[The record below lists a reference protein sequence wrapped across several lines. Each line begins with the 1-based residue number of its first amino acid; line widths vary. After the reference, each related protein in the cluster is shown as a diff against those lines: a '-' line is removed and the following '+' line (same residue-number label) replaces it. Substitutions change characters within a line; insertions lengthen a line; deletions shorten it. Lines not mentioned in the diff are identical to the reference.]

1 MNYNE
6 FLEKIDL
13 DALNR
18 RLISE
23 LNVNAE
29 FKTDNLWRLNG
40 AFSLEVTTFTYFP
53 GMKIAERIDFEI
65 FIRLSRFDCMTVTFP
80 RNCLT
85 SCVDRLVEISKIVE
99 DHIKSALN
107 SES

>member
-1 MNYNE
+1 MQSKE
-6 FLEKIDL
+6 FLDKVDL

-29 FKTDNLWRLNG
+29 FKTDDLSSLDG
-40 AFSLEVTTFTYFP
+40 QFSLEMTTFTYFP

-65 FIRLSRFDCMTVTFP
+65 FTRLSRFDCMTVTFP

-85 SCVDRLVEISKIVE
+85 SRVDRLVEISKIVE
-99 DHIKSALN
+99 DHIGSALN
-107 SES
+107 S

>member
-1 MNYNE
+1 MKFKE
-6 FLEKIDL
+6 FLDKVDL

-29 FKTDNLWRLNG
+29 FKTDDLSSLNG

-53 GMKIAERIDFEI
+53 GMKIAERIDFKI
-65 FIRLSRFDCMTVTFP
+65 FTRLSRFDCMTVTFP

-85 SCVDRLVEISKIVE
+85 SRVDRLVKISKIVE
-99 DHIKSALN
+99 AHIESALN
-107 SES
+107 S

>member
-1 MNYNE
+1 MQYNE
-6 FLEKIDL
+6 FLDKVDL

-53 GMKIAERIDFEI
+53 GMKIEERIDFEI
-65 FIRLSRFDCMTVTFP
+65 FTRLSRFDCMTVTFP

-85 SCVDRLVEISKIVE
+85 SRVDRLVKISKIVE
-99 DHIKSALN
+99 DHIESALN
-107 SES
+107 S

>member
-1 MNYNE
+1 MNLNE
-6 FLEKIDL
+6 FVNKVDL
-13 DALNR
+13 DALNL

-29 FKTDNLWRLNG
+29 FKTDDLSSLNG

-65 FIRLSRFDCMTVTFP
+65 FTRLSRFDCMTVTFP

-85 SCVDRLVEISKIVE
+85 SRVDRLISIAKIVE
-99 DHIKSALN
+99 DHIESALN
-107 SES
+107 S

>member
-29 FKTDNLWRLNG
+29 FETEKLLNDG
-40 AFSLEVTTFTYFP
+40 QFSLEVTTFTYFP

-65 FIRLSRFDCMTVTFP
+65 FTRLSRFDCMTVTFP

-85 SCVDRLVEISKIVE
+85 SRVDRLVEISKIVE

>member
-1 MNYNE
+1 MNLNE
-6 FLEKIDL
+6 FLDKVDL
-13 DALNR
+13 ESLNR

-23 LNVNAE
+23 LNMNAE
-29 FKTDNLWRLNG
+29 FETEDLSDNG
-40 AFSLEVTTFTYFP
+40 QFSLEVTTFTYFP

-65 FIRLSRFDCMTVTFP
+65 FTRLERFDCMTVTFP

-85 SCVDRLVEISKIVE
+85 SRIDRLVNISKIVE

-107 SES
+107 R

>member
-1 MNYNE
+1 MNLNE
-6 FLEKIDL
+6 FVNKVDL
-13 DALNR
+13 DALNL

-65 FIRLSRFDCMTVTFP
+65 FTKLSRFDCMTVTFP

-85 SCVDRLVEISKIVE
+85 SRVDRLISIAKIVE
-99 DHIKSALN
+99 EHIESALN
-107 SES
+107 S

>member
-6 FLEKIDL
+6 FLDKVDL

-23 LNVNAE
+23 LNVHAE
-29 FKTDNLWRLNG
+29 FKTGNLWILNG
-40 AFSLEVTTFTYFP
+40 AFSLEVTTFTYLL

-65 FIRLSRFDCMTVTFP
+65 FTRLSRFDYMTVTFP
-80 RNCLT
+80 QKCLT
-85 SCVDRLVEISKIVE
+85 SRIDRLISIAKIVE
-99 DHIKSALN
+99 DHIESALN
-107 SES
+107 S

>member
-1 MNYNE
+1 MNLNE
-6 FLEKIDL
+6 FLDKVDL
-13 DALNR
+13 EALNR

-23 LNVNAE
+23 LNMNAE
-29 FKTDNLWRLNG
+29 FETEELLDNG
-40 AFSLEVTTFTYFP
+40 QFSLEITTFTYFP

-65 FIRLSRFDCMTVTFP
+65 FTRLSRFDCMTVTFP

-85 SCVDRLVEISKIVE
+85 SRIDRLVKISKIVE

-107 SES
+107 R

>member
-29 FKTDNLWRLNG
+29 FETEKLLNDG
-40 AFSLEVTTFTYFP
+40 QFSLEVTTFTYFP

-65 FIRLSRFDCMTVTFP
+65 FTRLSRFDCMTVTFP

-85 SCVDRLVEISKIVE
+85 SRVDRLISIAKIVE
-99 DHIKSALN
+99 DHIESALN
-107 SES
+107 S

>member
-1 MNYNE
+1 MKFKG
-6 FLEKIDL
+6 FLDKVDL

-29 FKTDNLWRLNG
+29 FKTDDLSSLNG

-65 FIRLSRFDCMTVTFP
+65 FTRLSRFDYMTVAFP

-85 SCVDRLVEISKIVE
+85 SRVDRLVSIAKIVE
-99 DHIKSALN
+99 DHIESALN
-107 SES
+107 S

>member
-29 FKTDNLWRLNG
+29 FKTDDLSSLNG
-40 AFSLEVTTFTYFP
+40 AFSLEVTTFTYFT

-65 FIRLSRFDCMTVTFP
+65 FVRDSRFDYMTVTFP

-85 SCVDRLVEISKIVE
+85 SRVDRLVEISKIVE
-99 DHIKSALN
+99 DHIESALN
-107 SES
+107 S

>member
-1 MNYNE
+1 MHYNE

-29 FKTDNLWRLNG
+29 FKTDDLSSLNG
-40 AFSLEVTTFTYFP
+40 AFPLEVTTFTYFP

-65 FIRLSRFDCMTVTFP
+65 FTRLSRFDCMTVTFP

-85 SCVDRLVEISKIVE
+85 SRVDRLVEISKIVE
-99 DHIKSALN
+99 DHIESALN
-107 SES
+107 S

>member
-1 MNYNE
+1 MEFKE
-6 FLEKIDL
+6 FLDKVDL
-13 DALNR
+13 DALDR

-40 AFSLEVTTFTYFP
+40 AFSLEVTTFTYLL

-65 FIRLSRFDCMTVTFP
+65 FTGLSRFDYMTVAFP

-85 SCVDRLVEISKIVE
+85 SRVDRLVKISKIVE
-99 DHIKSALN
+99 DHIESALN
-107 SES
+107 S

>member
-6 FLEKIDL
+6 FLDKVDL
-13 DALNR
+13 EALNR
-18 RLISE
+18 QLISE

-29 FKTDNLWRLNG
+29 FKTDDLSSLNG

-65 FIRLSRFDCMTVTFP
+65 FTRLSRFDCMTVTFT

-85 SCVDRLVEISKIVE
+85 SRVDRLISIAKIVE
-99 DHIKSALN
+99 DHIESALN
-107 SES
+107 S

>member
-1 MNYNE
+1 MHYNE
-6 FLEKIDL
+6 FLDKVNL
-13 DALNR
+13 DALNQ

-29 FKTDNLWRLNG
+29 FKTDDLSSLDG

-65 FIRLSRFDCMTVTFP
+65 FVRDSRFDYMTVAFP

-85 SCVDRLVEISKIVE
+85 SRVDRLVKISKIVE
-99 DHIKSALN
+99 DHIESALN
-107 SES
+107 S

>member
-6 FLEKIDL
+6 FLDKVDL

-29 FKTDNLWRLNG
+29 FKTEKLLDDG
-40 AFSLEVTTFTYFP
+40 QFSLEVTTFTYFP
-53 GMKIAERIDFEI
+53 GMKIAERIDFAI
-65 FIRLSRFDCMTVTFP
+65 FTRLSRFDCMTVTFP

-85 SCVDRLVEISKIVE
+85 SRVDRLISIAKIVE
-99 DHIKSALN
+99 DHIESALN
-107 SES
+107 S

>member
-1 MNYNE
+1 MHYNE

-18 RLISE
+18 RLILE

-29 FKTDNLWRLNG
+29 FKTDDISSLNG

-65 FIRLSRFDCMTVTFP
+65 FTRLSRFDCMTVTFP

-85 SCVDRLVEISKIVE
+85 SRVDRLVKISKIVE
-99 DHIKSALN
+99 DHIESALN
-107 SES
+107 S

>member
-1 MNYNE
+1 MNLNE
-6 FLEKIDL
+6 FVEKINL
-13 DALNR
+13 GTLNR

-29 FKTDNLWRLNG
+29 FKTDDLSSLNG
-40 AFSLEVTTFTYFP
+40 AFSLEVTKFTYFP

-65 FIRLSRFDCMTVTFP
+65 FTRLSRFDCMTVTFP

-85 SCVDRLVEISKIVE
+85 SRVDRLISIAKIVE
-99 DHIKSALN
+99 DHIESALN
-107 SES
+107 S

>member
-1 MNYNE
+1 MQYNE

-29 FKTDNLWRLNG
+29 FETEKLLNDG
-40 AFSLEVTTFTYFP
+40 QFSLEVTTFTYFP
-53 GMKIAERIDFEI
+53 EMKIAERIDFEI
-65 FIRLSRFDCMTVTFP
+65 FVRDSRFDYMTVAFP

-85 SCVDRLVEISKIVE
+85 SRVDRLVKISKIVE
-99 DHIKSALN
+99 DHIESALN
-107 SES
+107 S

>member
-1 MNYNE
+1 MNLNE
-6 FLEKIDL
+6 FLDKVDL

-23 LNVNAE
+23 LNMNAE
-29 FKTDNLWRLNG
+29 FETEDLSDNG
-40 AFSLEVTTFTYFP
+40 QFSLRVTTFTYFP

-80 RNCLT
+80 RNCLI
-85 SCVDRLVEISKIVE
+85 SRIDRLVKISKIVE
-99 DHIKSALN
+99 DHVSSALN
-107 SES
+107 L

>member
-1 MNYNE
+1 MNLNE
-6 FLEKIDL
+6 FLDKVDL

-40 AFSLEVTTFTYFP
+40 AFSLEVTTFTYFT

-65 FIRLSRFDCMTVTFP
+65 FTRLSRFDCMTVAFP

-85 SCVDRLVEISKIVE
+85 SRVDRLIKISKIVE
-99 DHIKSALN
+99 DHIESALN
-107 SES
+107 S